1 MKCLNNISYRGKGSI
16 NRTFNHCKQ
25 TNEILDDIIKC
36 VFNNNNNN
44 NNNNNDNIL
53 TNNND
58 VVIPLNNPN
67 AKLFHDLKL
76 VNTEAIPLTETIEPL
91 TEPIPFIDNLNA
103 NPFATIRPPYNPQQ
117 VKRAYNVPTI
127 RPSANK
133 RKVIITIVT
142 AFYNPNVKRN
152 VDAFSARFGLPK
164 CDLSVYNFAGNNF
177 NLDWAIETTLDVEW
191 AFAINPNVKI
201 RVIFAKSDKFT
212 DLFDAIKF
220 ANNRFNFSP
229 AIDTDLLSM
238 SWGTDDNVGF
248 KDIQHYF
255 TNPNVCYFA
264 ASGDSNNTSYPSVV
278 SNVISVGGTRLAL
291 NSNGT
296 RNTEIPWTKAGSGY
310 ALSSAKPNYQPIL
323 AINRNNARRMIPDVS
338 GVADPET
345 GVIVI
350 ASGSTF
356 SVGGTSLSCPII
368 VGIVSLAIQQ
378 RINND
383 KPNLTSVTNVSSNS
397 IKLQPLLYNISNKK
411 IFHDIVK
418 GKDGIYS
425 ATPGF
430 DLASGLG
437 VINGQNLI
445 NVIGNV

>member
-25 TNEILDDIIKC
+25 INENLDDIIKC
-36 VFNNNNNN
+36 VCNK
-44 NNNNNDNIL
+44 NDN
-53 TNNND
+53 
-58 VVIPLNNPN
+58 VVDNLNVPTLN
-67 AKLFHDLKL
+67 APEDNIDAHLFHTQLKAI
-76 VNTEAIPLTETIEPL
+76 NIEATPL
-91 TEPIPFIDNLNA
+91 TEPTSLTGAMPFIDNLNA
-103 NPFATIRPPYNPQQ
+103 NPFATIRPPFNPQQ

-142 AFYNPNVKRN
+142 AFYNPNIKSN

-177 NLDWAIETTLDVEW
+177 NLDCAIETTLDVEW
-191 AFAINPNVKI
+191 AFAINPNAKI
-201 RVIFAKSDKFT
+201 RLILAKSNKFT

-229 AIDTDLLSM
+229 PIDTDLLSM
-238 SWGTDDNVGF
+238 SWGADDNIGF
-248 KDIQHYF
+248 KNITHHF

-296 RNTEIPWTKAGSGY
+296 RNAEIPWTKAGSGY

-323 AINRNNARRMIPDVS
+323 AFNINNARRMIPDVS

-378 RINND
+378 RINNN
-383 KPNLTSVTNVSSNS
+383 KSSLTSVTNVLSNS

-445 NVIGNV
+445 NIIGNV